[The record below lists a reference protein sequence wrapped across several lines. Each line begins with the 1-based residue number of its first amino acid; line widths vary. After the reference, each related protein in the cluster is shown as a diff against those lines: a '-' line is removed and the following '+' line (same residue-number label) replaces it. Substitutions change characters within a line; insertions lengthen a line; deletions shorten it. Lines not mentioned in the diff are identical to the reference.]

1 MAKEDTSTTS
11 AAEGKLKALQAAMSK
26 IEKDF
31 GKGSIMRMGDE
42 QIEHVDVIPTGSVAL
57 DTALGVG
64 GYPRGRII
72 EIYGPE
78 SSGKTTL
85 AIHAI
90 AEAQKQGGIA
100 AFIDAEHAFDRFY
113 ASAIAWIAR
122 VVLPE
127 LSGPYISMI
136 LPRG

>member
-42 QIEHVDVIPTGSVAL
+42 QIENVEVIPTGSVAL

-78 SSGKTTL
+78 SSGKCR
-85 AIHAI
+85 
-90 AEAQKQGGIA
+90 EVRCGC
-100 AFIDAEHAFDRFY
+100 
-113 ASAIAWIAR
+113 
-122 VVLPE
+122 
-127 LSGPYISMI
+127 
-136 LPRG
+136 

>member
-1 MAKEDTSTTS
+1 MAKKET
-11 AAEGKLKALQAAMSK
+11 EGGAQNPQSEKLKALQAAMSK

-31 GKGSIMRMGDE
+31 GKGSIMKLGDE
-42 QIEHVDVIPTGSVAL
+42 HIENVEVIPTGSISLNA
-57 DTALGVG
+57 ALGVG

-90 AEAQKQGGIA
+90 A
-100 AFIDAEHAFDRFY
+100 
-113 ASAIAWIAR
+113 
-122 VVLPE
+122 
-127 LSGPYISMI
+127 
-136 LPRG
+136 

>member
-1 MAKEDTSTTS
+1 MAKEDTGTTS

-42 QIEHVDVIPTGSVAL
+42 QIENVEVIPTGSVAL

-85 AIHAI
+85 AIHGYCRST
-90 AEAQKQGGIA
+90 EAGWYCSL
-100 AFIDAEHAFDRFY
+100 H
-113 ASAIAWIAR
+113 
-122 VVLPE
+122 
-127 LSGPYISMI
+127 
-136 LPRG
+136 

>member
-1 MAKEDTSTTS
+1 MAKKDETQEVMSVQ
-11 AAEGKLKALQAAMSK
+11 EGKLKALQAAMSK

-42 QIEHVDVIPTGSVAL
+42 KTENVDVIPTGSIGLNV
-57 DTALGVG
+57 ALGVG
-64 GYPRGRII
+64 GYPKGRII

-90 AEAQKQGGIA
+90 AEAQFKNI
-100 AFIDAEHAFDRFY
+100 IFY
-113 ASAIAWIAR
+113 LIKISI
-122 VVLPE
+122 LF
-127 LSGPYISMI
+127 LSII
-136 LPRG
+136 T

>member
-1 MAKEDTSTTS
+1 MAKEDTGTTS
-11 AAEGKLKALQAAMSK
+11 VAEGKLKALQAAMSK

-42 QIEHVDVIPTGSVAL
+42 QIENVEVIPTGSVAL

-100 AFIDAEHAFDRFY
+100 A
-113 ASAIAWIAR
+113 S
-122 VVLPE
+122 LM
-127 LSGPYISMI
+127 LSTPSTVSMQ
-136 LPRG
+136 RS

>member
-1 MAKEDTSTTS
+1 M
-11 AAEGKLKALQAAMSK
+11 KALMAAMQK

-31 GKGSIMRMGDE
+31 GKGSIMKMGDE
-42 QIEHVDVIPTGSVAL
+42 KIENVEVIPTGSIGLNA
-57 DTALGVG
+57 ALGVG

-90 AEAQKQGGIA
+90 AEAQKTGDSIRCLPKFPDRSSFREFIEADCAGGGDI
-100 AFIDAEHAFDRFY
+100 E
-113 ASAIAWIAR
+113 
-122 VVLPE
+122 
-127 LSGPYISMI
+127 
-136 LPRG
+136 

>member
-1 MAKEDTSTTS
+1 MAEESEKEEQKTAGKTVQN
-11 AAEGKLKALQAAMSK
+11 EGKLKALQAAMAK

-42 QIEHVDVIPTGSVAL
+42 KIENVEVIPTGSIGL
-57 DTALGVG
+57 DVALGVG

-90 AEAQKQGGIA
+90 A
-100 AFIDAEHAFDRFY
+100 
-113 ASAIAWIAR
+113 
-122 VVLPE
+122 
-127 LSGPYISMI
+127 
-136 LPRG
+136 